1 MSLKKFKDIPFTC
14 TCNSINGNTFVMYD
28 AIHMLDDL
36 SSILS
41 YTLNIKWVYEKLY
54 ILYFNMFLNSII
66 ISFISQFQSFTS
78 EVWKRVYGFQDLFIY
93 MYYTKQNNT
102 KIMFKNTQYLCT
114 ILTTNVIQMEPHR
127 VHSPI
132 LDNTVLATYISLQSK
147 RISFNKIILHLVNK
161 CTNRYLNM
169 IFILCG
175 RIPCEPVRPR
185 KTVQT
190 CVVGKPSMS
199 SKKRVGLHTSM
210 NPELGS
216 YTIWVKT

>member
-1 MSLKKFKDIPFTC
+1 
-14 TCNSINGNTFVMYD
+14 
-28 AIHMLDDL
+28 
-36 SSILS
+36 
-41 YTLNIKWVYEKLY
+41 
-54 ILYFNMFLNSII
+54 MFINSII
-66 ISFISQFQSFTS
+66 ISFISQFQSFSS
-78 EVWKRVYGFQDLFIY
+78 EVWKRVYGFQDLYIY
-93 MYYTKQNNT
+93 IYYTKQNNR

-114 ILTTNVIQMEPHR
+114 MLTSNVLHMEPHR

-161 CTNRYLNM
+161 CTYRCLNI

-190 CVVGKPSMS
+190 CVVGKPSIS

-216 YTIWVKT
+216 YTMWVKT

>member
-1 MSLKKFKDIPFTC
+1 M
-14 TCNSINGNTFVMYD
+14 CNSINGNTLINYD

-41 YTLNIKWVYEKLY
+41 YTLNIKWVYEKLFTFN
-54 ILYFNMFLNSII
+54 FNMFLNSII
-66 ISFISQFQSFTS
+66 ISFISQFQSFSS

-93 MYYTKQNNT
+93 IYYTKQNNR

-114 ILTTNVIQMEPHR
+114 ILTSNVMQMEPHR

-147 RISFNKIILHLVNK
+147 RISFTKIILHLVNK
-161 CTNRYLNM
+161 CTHRCLNI

-216 YTIWVKT
+216 YTMWVKT